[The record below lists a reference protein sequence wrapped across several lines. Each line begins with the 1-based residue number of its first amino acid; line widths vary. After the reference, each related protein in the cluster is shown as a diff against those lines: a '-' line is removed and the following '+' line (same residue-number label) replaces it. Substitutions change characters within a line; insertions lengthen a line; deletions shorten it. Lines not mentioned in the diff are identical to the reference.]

1 MFSAW
6 HSSMMLAFEAGEVVT
21 LRMMKVASGDG
32 DAQAEARLMV
42 TEKMGAGIEALTSLM
57 GGGTPMAV
65 IERYREHVAANA
77 QRLGN

>member
-6 HSSMMLAFEAGEVVT
+6 YSSMMLAFEASEVVR
-21 LRMMKVASGDG
+21 LRMMKLAGGGG
-32 DAQAEARLMV
+32 DALDEARLMV
-42 TEKMGAGIEALTSLM
+42 TEKMGAGIEALNSLM

-77 QRLGN
+77 LRLNS